1 MGNEDGDGTGCLQR
15 MRIATR
21 TPPKEVRGPTLK
33 VCRIMLVVLLAVS
46 VALKLYLLFILLQP
60 VFQANSSE
68 IDSTSAVS
76 FRSCEL
82 AHRNLTEDLTLDPET
97 AHYQLVLTTDGK
109 NVWRG
114 NSTVD
119 TLSPNEK
126 RFDHVLS
133 ILTHQG
139 FTSGKHC
146 WKVDTRNGRY
156 WAMGVAR
163 ESVRRKGRFNISPEE
178 GFWAIQQWDGE
189 YQALTSPTLVLSL
202 RNFPR
207 IIWVYLDYK
216 EEKVVFFNAVT
227 KDPIFTFPK
236 ASFSGER
243 VSPWF
248 AVWASGFYLTLL
260 P

>member
-1 MGNEDGDGTGCLQR
+1 MEDDDGYVTGGRQR
-15 MRIATR
+15 RRIATGA
-21 TPPKEVRGPTLK
+21 PPKEIQGPSPEL
-33 VCRIMLVVLLAVS
+33 CGIMLVVLLAVS
-46 VALKLYLLFILLQP
+46 VALKLSLLFILLQP
-60 VFQANSSE
+60 VFQENSSA
-68 IDSTSAVS
+68 IDFTSSVS
-76 FRSCEL
+76 FHSCEL
-82 AHRNLTEDLTLDPET
+82 ARLNSTENLTLDPET
-97 AHYQLVLTTDGK
+97 AHYQLILTGDGK

-119 TLSPNEK
+119 TLPLKEK

-133 ILTHQG
+133 ILTHEG

-163 ESVRRKGRFNISPEE
+163 ESVRRKGRFNISPQE

-189 YQALTSPTLVLSL
+189 YQVLASPTLVLSL
-202 RNFPR
+202 TNFPR
-207 IIWVYLDYK
+207 MIWVYLDYE
-216 EEKVVFFNAVT
+216 EEKVAFFNAVT

-243 VSPWF
+243 VFPWF